1 MRADFSEKKTAASRG
16 TNLSGRGGFMMKK
29 GTMSNMRLEDIR
41 RQELA
46 ALFPYESAQRRID
59 EEITAL
65 DRTKTEIERWL
76 EDAAEAS
83 HKGPV
88 RQYRQGG

>member
-1 MRADFSEKKTAASRG
+1 
-16 TNLSGRGGFMMKK
+16 MMKK

-46 ALFPYESAQRRID
+46 SLFPYESAQRRMD

-65 DRTKTEIERWL
+65 DKVKTEIEKWL
-76 EDAAEAS
+76 ADNIEPPES
-83 HKGPV
+83 GKNT
-88 RQYRQGG
+88 GG